1 MRLDWLQNGFISKDL
16 YAPFKV
22 KKDSDYYSDLKKRY
36 NLLKVNAKTANADNE
51 SISIIDSYTNRVLKA
66 LRHYYKGH
74 ISTTHSIIK
83 KIVKETAVNRL
94 ALARLYS
101 SDAFPGEKTK
111 ELQFFRARI
120 NNQAIP
126 YEAKDMLHLP
136 FNMRGKTGNYR
147 FSLPGIPSL
156 YLGNTSYACWLE
168 LGRPTEHD
176 FVVSPVVLD
185 GTQNIFNL
193 VVSNR
198 EYYYLNDFEP
208 DKVHCWLKL
217 MILMIASSYVIEEE
231 GRTFK
236 SEYIISQSIMLACNE
251 LGYDGVAYYSKRVE
265 DQVFAQAA
273 INLALFSVYEYN
285 KEYAKICEHIKVGN
299 SFNYSLF
306 KQLGK
311 ASANTTYEL
320 RCLRTGIINNIGSYE
335 RQYSYADTDFCR
347 FDKFLFSDWKKDDI
361 DFGNAINKK

>member
-1 MRLDWLQNGFISKDL
+1 MRLDWLQNGFINKDL

-22 KKDSDYYSDLKKRY
+22 KKDSDYYIDLKKRY
-36 NLLKVNAKTANADNE
+36 GLLISQAKMANADSE
-51 SISIIDSYTNRVLKA
+51 SISIIDGYTKRVLKA
-66 LRHYYKGH
+66 IRCYYKGH

-83 KIVKETAVNRL
+83 KIVKETAVNNL
-94 ALARLYS
+94 ALTKLYS
-101 SDAFPGEKTK
+101 SDAFPGEKSK

-126 YEAKDMLHLP
+126 FASKDMLHLP

-168 LGRPTEHD
+168 LGRPSEHD
-176 FVVSPVVLD
+176 FLVSPVVLD

-198 EYYYLNDFEP
+198 EYYYLHDFEP
-208 DKVHCWLKL
+208 NRVHCWIKL

-231 GRTFK
+231 GRVFK
-236 SEYIISQSIMLACNE
+236 SEYIVSQSIMLACNE

-265 DQVFAQAA
+265 DQMFAQAA

-285 KEYAKICEHIKVGN
+285 KEYANICAHIKIGN
-299 SFNYSLF
+299 SFN
-306 KQLGK
+306 
-311 ASANTTYEL
+311 
-320 RCLRTGIINNIGSYE
+320 
-335 RQYSYADTDFCR
+335 
-347 FDKFLFSDWKKDDI
+347 
-361 DFGNAINKK
+361 